1 MNHSVPLETPAS
13 AAESGRTDWLSVAQ
27 FALSALAVLFLW
39 GSAAT
44 LGALAVTDRLG
55 VVTSLN
61 GTRSAALLAAVALV
75 TGCLLLPSV
84 YFSFRRIIGRP
95 ALQMGGM
102 WLRWLRP
109 TVWIFL
115 LPVVLLL
122 GYWVSAHP
130 NLSWFLLPPL
140 HVLAIGLPVY
150 WLVYLAVRRLPLGH
164 PQRLWG
170 VLGSGLLMGP
180 AFILVLE
187 VGALLVYAVIA
198 LAALV
203 SQPQAIDQL
212 NALVQHLQLTPE
224 AAPDLVMNFFKPYIT
239 RPAVIFGAFSFA
251 AVIVPLIEELF
262 KPIGVWLLAG
272 RGLTPAAGFAAG
284 AISGAG
290 YALFESLSLSADGA
304 SWVFVVVARIGT
316 DIIHILTAGLTGW
329 ALVLAWRERRYLCL
343 AVTYL
348 CAVAIH
354 GLWNGL
360 TVFSTFA
367 ALASLQG
374 SSANLPLIEQLGVV
388 APYGLIFLA
397 LGGFAILLLS
407 NRKLRE
413 LSSQPVAP
421 LGPPSLSDPPG
432 RGTAED

>member
-1 MNHSVPLETPAS
+1 MSQPVSMETSIPS
-13 AAESGRTDWLSVAQ
+13 AEVGRTDWLSVAQ
-27 FALSALAVLFLW
+27 FALSALAIFFLW

-61 GTRSAALLAAVALV
+61 GAAPATLLAAVSLV

-84 YFSFRRIIGRP
+84 YFAFRRIIGRP
-95 ALQMGGM
+95 VIKVGGR

-109 TVWIFL
+109 GVWIFL

-122 GYWVSAHP
+122 GYWVSAIP
-130 NLSWFLLPPL
+130 SLSWIMLPPL

-150 WLVYLAVRRLPLGH
+150 WLVHLAVRGLPLGH

-187 VGALLVYAVIA
+187 MGALMLYGIIA
-198 LAALV
+198 LMALM
-203 SQPQAIDQL
+203 SQPQTIDQL
-212 NALVQHLQLTPE
+212 NVLVQHLQATPD
-224 AAPDLVMNFFKPYIT
+224 AAPDLLMNFFQPYLT
-239 RPAVIFGAFSFA
+239 QPAVVFGAFSFA

-290 YALFESLSLSADGA
+290 YALFESLSLTADGA
-304 SWVFVVVARIGT
+304 SWVFIVVARFGT

-329 ALVLAWRERRYLCL
+329 ALALAWRERRYFLL

-367 ALASLQG
+367 ALAALQSHAA
-374 SSANLPLIEQLGVV
+374 SSQLIERVGVV
-388 APYGLIFLA
+388 TPYGLIFLA
-397 LGGFAILLLS
+397 VGGFTVLLLC
-407 NRKLRE
+407 NRSLRE
-413 LSSQPVAP
+413 GSPQLAAP
-421 LGPPSLSDPPG
+421 EPDA
-432 RGTAED
+432 R

>member
-1 MNHSVPLETPAS
+1 MNHSVPLETPAPPAKS
-13 AAESGRTDWLSVAQ
+13 SRTEWLSVAQ

-61 GTRSAALLAAVALV
+61 GNRSTALLAAVALV
-75 TGCLLLPSV
+75 TGCLLLPSI

-95 ALQMGGM
+95 ALQIGGQ

-109 TVWIFL
+109 TIWIFL

-187 VGALLVYAVIA
+187 IGALLVYALIA
-198 LAALV
+198 LVALM

-212 NALVQHLQLTPE
+212 NTLVQHLQMTPE
-224 AAPDLVMNFFKPYIT
+224 AAPDLLMNFFQPYIT
-239 RPAVIFGAFSFA
+239 RPVVIFGAFSFA

-290 YALFESLSLSADGA
+290 YALFESLSLTADGA
-304 SWVFVVVARIGT
+304 SWVFVVVARFGT

-329 ALVLAWRERRYLCL
+329 ALALAWRERRYLRL
-343 AVTYL
+343 AVAYL

-367 ALASLQG
+367 GLASLQG
-374 SSANLPLIEQLGVV
+374 SGANVPLIEQLGVV

-397 LGGFAILLLS
+397 VGGFAILLLS
-407 NRKLRE
+407 NRSLKGRVPQTE
-413 LSSQPVAP
+413 TPVNSAP
-421 LGPPSLSDPPG
+421 QQ
-432 RGTAED
+432 

>member
-1 MNHSVPLETPAS
+1 MSHSVSLETPVPP
-13 AAESGRTDWLSVAQ
+13 AEGPRTDWLSVAQ

-55 VVTSLN
+55 LVPSLKSN
-61 GTRSAALLAAVALV
+61 MSATLLSAVALV

-84 YFSFRRIIGRP
+84 YFAFRRIIGRP
-95 ALQMGGM
+95 ALQMGGQ

-122 GYWVSAHP
+122 GYWVSTHP

-170 VLGSGLLMGP
+170 VMGSGLLMGP

-187 VGALLVYAVIA
+187 IGALLAYALIA
-198 LAALV
+198 VVALM

-212 NALVQHLQLTPE
+212 NALVQHLQMTPD
-224 AAPDLVMNFFKPYIT
+224 AAPDLLMNFFQPYLT
-239 RPAVIFGAFSFA
+239 HPGVIFGVFSFA

-290 YALFESLSLSADGA
+290 YALFESMSLAADGT
-304 SWVFVVVARIGT
+304 SWIFIVVARFGT

-329 ALVLAWRERRYLCL
+329 ALALAWRERRYLRL

-374 SSANLPLIEQLGVV
+374 NNANLKLIEQVGEV

-397 LGGFAILLLS
+397 VGGFAILLLA
-407 NRKLRE
+407 NRSLRE
-413 LSSQPVAP
+413 HLPHPVSPVQPE
-421 LGPPSLSDPPG
+421 PPQ
-432 RGTAED
+432 

>member
-1 MNHSVPLETPAS
+1 MNHPVPLETPAPP
-13 AAESGRTDWLSVAQ
+13 AGDRRTDWLSVAQ

-44 LGALAVTDRLG
+44 LSALAVSDRLG
-55 VVTSLN
+55 MVSSLS
-61 GTRSAALLAAVALV
+61 GSMPATLLAAVSLV
-75 TGCLLLPSV
+75 IGCLLLPSV
-84 YFSFRRIIGRP
+84 YYAFRRIIGRP
-95 ALQMGGM
+95 SFQIGGP

-109 TVWIFL
+109 TIWIFL
-115 LPVVLLL
+115 LPVVLGL
-122 GYWVSAHP
+122 GYWVSAIP
-130 NLSWFLLPPL
+130 SLGWFLLPPL

-150 WLVYLAVRRLPLGH
+150 WLVYLAVRHLPLGH

-187 VGALLVYAVIA
+187 IGALMLYGLVAVVA
-198 LAALV
+198 LM

-212 NALVQHLQLTPE
+212 NALMQHLQATPQ
-224 AAPDLVMNFFKPYIT
+224 AAPNLLMDFFQPYIT
-239 RPAVIFGAFSFA
+239 RPGVIFGAFSFA

-290 YALFESLSLSADGA
+290 YALFESLSLTADGA
-304 SWVFVVVARIGT
+304 SWVFVVVARFGT
-316 DIIHILTAGLTGW
+316 DIIHVLTAGLTGW
-329 ALVLAWRERRYLCL
+329 ALVLAWREKRYLRL

-360 TVFSTFA
+360 TVFSTLA
-367 ALASLQG
+367 GLASLQG
-374 SSANLPLIEQLGVV
+374 SGASLPLVEKVGGV
-388 APYGLIFLA
+388 APFGLIFLA
-397 LGGFAILLLS
+397 LGGFVVLLRS
-407 NRKLRE
+407 NRMLRE
-413 LSSQPVAP
+413 PSPQPEAP
-421 LGPPSLSDPPG
+421 ADHLPISDPPG
-432 RGTAED
+432 KGTAED

>member
-1 MNHSVPLETPAS
+1 MSQTVLMEAPAPSVE
-13 AAESGRTDWLSVAQ
+13 GRRTDWLSVAQ
-27 FALSALAVLFLW
+27 FALSALAILFLW

-44 LGALAVTDRLG
+44 LGVLAVTNSLG
-55 VVTSLN
+55 VVTTLN
-61 GTRSAALLAAVALV
+61 GTTPATLLAAVSLV

-84 YFSFRRIIGRP
+84 YYAFRRVIGRP
-95 ALQMGGM
+95 VLEMDGR

-109 TVWIFL
+109 NILIFL

-122 GYWVSAHP
+122 GYWVSSIP
-130 NLSWFLLPPL
+130 GLSWILLPPL

-150 WLVYLAVRRLPLGH
+150 WLVYLAVRGLPLGH

-180 AFILVLE
+180 AFILILE
-187 VGALLVYAVIA
+187 MGALMLYGLIA
-198 LAALV
+198 LLALM

-212 NALVQHLQLTPE
+212 NVLVQHLQATPD
-224 AAPDLVMNFFKPYIT
+224 AAPDLLMNFFQPYVT
-239 RPAVIFGAFSFA
+239 QPMVVFGAFSFA
-251 AVIVPLIEELF
+251 AVVVPLIEELF

-290 YALFESLSLSADGA
+290 YALFESLSLTADGA
-304 SWVFVVVARIGT
+304 SWVFIVVARFGT

-329 ALVLAWRERRYLCL
+329 ALVLAWRERRYFLL

-367 ALASLQG
+367 ALAAMRSHG
-374 SSANLPLIEQLGVV
+374 ASSQLIEQIGVV
-388 APYGLIFLA
+388 TPYGLILLA
-397 LGGFAILLLS
+397 VGGFTVLLLC
-407 NRKLRE
+407 NRSLRE
-413 LSSQPVAP
+413 HLPQLAAP
-421 LGPPSLSDPPG
+421 DPGSPPG
-432 RGTAED
+432 

>member
-1 MNHSVPLETPAS
+1 MNQSALMETPAPP
-13 AAESGRTDWLSVAQ
+13 AQGRRTEWLSVAQ
-27 FALSALAVLFLW
+27 FALSALAILFLW

-44 LGALAVTDRLG
+44 LGALAVSDRLG

-61 GTRSAALLAAVALV
+61 GTTPATLLAAVSLV
-75 TGCLLLPSV
+75 TGALLLPSV
-84 YFSFRRIIGRP
+84 YFAFRRVIGRP
-95 ALQMGGM
+95 VLQVGGR

-122 GYWVSAHP
+122 GYWVSIIP
-130 NLSWFLLPPL
+130 GLSWILLPPL

-150 WLVYLAVRRLPLGH
+150 WLVHLAVRGLPLGH

-170 VLGSGLLMGP
+170 VLGSGLLLGP

-187 VGALLVYAVIA
+187 IGALMLYGLIAVLA
-198 LAALV
+198 LM

-212 NALVQHLQLTPE
+212 NALVQHLQMTPD
-224 AAPDLVMNFFKPYIT
+224 AAPDLLMNFFQPYLT
-239 RPAVIFGAFSFA
+239 HPAVVFGAFSFA

-290 YALFESLSLSADGA
+290 YALFESLSLTADGA
-304 SWVFVVVARIGT
+304 SWVFIVVARFGT

-329 ALVLAWRERRYLCL
+329 ALVLAWRERRYLRL

-354 GLWNGL
+354 GLWNGV

-367 ALASLQG
+367 GLAALQG
-374 SSANLPLIEQLGVV
+374 HSANLQLIEQVGAV
-388 APYGLIFLA
+388 APFGLIFLA
-397 LGGFAILLLS
+397 VGGFAVLLLCNS
-407 NRKLRE
+407 SLRE
-413 LSSQPVAP
+413 HPLQPVSP
-421 LGPPSLSDPPG
+421 VQPEPPH
-432 RGTAED
+432 

>member
-1 MNHSVPLETPAS
+1 MNPPDPLETPAP
-13 AAESGRTDWLSVAQ
+13 AAKDRRTDWLSVAQ
-27 FALSALAVLFLW
+27 FGLSALAVIFVW

-61 GTRSAALLAAVALV
+61 GAMAGTLLSAVAVV
-75 TGCLLLPSV
+75 TGCLILPSV

-95 ALQMGGM
+95 ALQMDGL

-109 TVWIFL
+109 TAWIFL

-150 WLVYLAVRRLPLGH
+150 WLVYLAVRGLPLGH

-170 VLGSGLLMGP
+170 VLGSGLLLGP

-187 VGALLVYAVIA
+187 IGALMVYGLIAVMA
-198 LAALV
+198 LM
-203 SQPQAIDQL
+203 SQPQAISQL
-212 NALVQHLQLTPE
+212 NALVQHLQATPE
-224 AAPDLVMNFFKPYIT
+224 AAPDLLMNFFQPYLT

-290 YALFESLSLSADGA
+290 YALFESLSLTADGA
-304 SWVFVVVARIGT
+304 SWVFVVVARFGT
-316 DIIHILTAGLTGW
+316 DIIHIFTAGLTGW
-329 ALVLAWRERRYLCL
+329 ALALAWRERRYLRL
-343 AVTYL
+343 AVAYL

-360 TVFSTFA
+360 TVFSTLA
-367 ALASLQG
+367 ALASLPG
-374 SSANLPLIEQLGVV
+374 SSANLPLLQQVGVV
-388 APYGLIFLA
+388 APFGLIFLA
-397 LGGFAILLLS
+397 VGGFVILLLS
-407 NRKLRE
+407 NRSLRGG
-413 LSSQPVAP
+413 SS
-421 LGPPSLSDPPG
+421 
-432 RGTAED
+432 